1 MSIFKN
7 QSTEFIPVREQ
18 RRFTAAALNALNA
31 ELVATINGDNVAMIN
46 IRAAAAVTMTI
57 SFEGSIDGVNYVAM
71 PTFPYAA
78 SIGTILNF
86 AQPIISEA
94 FAAVAPIRLYA
105 MACAGFQLIRVR
117 VSAFTS
123 GSLACAINTGP
134 ESQLPLR
141 YYDSPPASLAL
152 TVTAAAAAIATL
164 TLPAVAGF
172 RHILT
177 SLAITRSPSAL
188 LVAAAA
194 PVIVTTTNIPGALA
208 FTFGADAAPIGNDKT
223 VNLDCGGNGLACTA
237 INTNTTVVGPATA
250 GVIWRINATY
260 RLGL

>member
-7 QSTEFIPVREQ
+7 LAAAFVPVREQ

-31 ELVATINGDNVAMIN
+31 ELVATINGDNIAMIDV
-46 IRAAAAVTMTI
+46 RTGAAATLTI
-57 SFEGSIDGVNYVAM
+57 SFEGSIDGINYIAI
-71 PTFPYAA
+71 PAFPYAA
-78 SIGTILNF
+78 SIGTIANF

-94 FAAVAPIRLYA
+94 FAAVAPIRQYA
-105 MACAGFQLIRVR
+105 IACGGFQLIRVR

-123 GSLACAINTGP
+123 GSLACVINTGP
-134 ESQLPLR
+134 EAQLPLR
-141 YYDSPPASLAL
+141 YYDTPPASLGL

-164 TLPAVAGF
+164 TLPAVPGF

-177 SLAITRSPSAL
+177 SLSITRSAAAL

-208 FTFGADAAPIGNDKT
+208 FTFGADAAALGTDKT
-223 VNLDCGGNGLACTA
+223 VDLDCGGTGLACTA